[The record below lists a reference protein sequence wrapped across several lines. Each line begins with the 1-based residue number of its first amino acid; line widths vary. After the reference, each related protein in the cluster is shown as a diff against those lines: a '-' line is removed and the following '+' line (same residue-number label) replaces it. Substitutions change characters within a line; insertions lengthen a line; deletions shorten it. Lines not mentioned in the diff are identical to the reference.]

1 MGNAVFIT
9 GGAVRIGR
17 DLALAFARDGWDVA
31 IHCHRSRGE
40 AEALACDI
48 AAMGHK
54 AAAVQA
60 DLRDA
65 NRLPGLIAE
74 AAGHLGPLRCLVN
87 NAAAFEKDSLK
98 TLSAESWQAHMQV
111 NLLAPLLL
119 SRAFAEQCPEDKEGN
134 IVNILDSCYGW
145 SLSPNFLSYTLSKT
159 GLHTATRLLAES
171 LAPHIRV
178 NGIAPGP
185 TLPGKQDKPDTFNK
199 LAHAIPL
206 KHTSS
211 TDDICNAMRM
221 ILSTTSM
228 TGQVIALSGGLRWG
242 NLVGEEA

>member
-17 DLALAFARDGWDVA
+17 ELALSFARQGWDVG
-31 IHCHRSRGE
+31 IHYHRSQGE
-40 AEALACDI
+40 AESLSHEI
-48 AAMGHK
+48 SSMGRK
-54 AAAVQA
+54 AATLQA

-65 NRLPGLIAE
+65 DRLPAILRK
-74 AAGHLGPLRCLVN
+74 AGETIGPMRCLVN
-87 NAAAFEKDSLK
+87 NAALFEKDNLT
-98 TLSAESWQAHMQV
+98 TLSEARWQAHMQV
-111 NLLAPLLL
+111 NMLAPLILA
-119 SRAFAEQCPEDKEGN
+119 RAFAEQCPADGEGN
-134 IVNILDSCYGW
+134 IINILDSCYGW

-211 TDDICNAMRM
+211 VDDICNALRM

-242 NLVGEEA
+242 NAPGEEI